1 MNLHES
7 KANCNLCIEKHGVS
21 GDEIDQAH
29 EAVKGRMIAMNRSQ
43 FIGELMNCTNDTLRC
58 PPKAHFHC
66 PRCTGPLSNGM
77 KASGKACLCI
87 WCFYRI
93 GGG

>member
-43 FIGELMNCTNDTLRC
+43 FIAVDSIIDHLISRFDHST
-58 PPKAHFHC
+58 KV
-66 PRCTGPLSNGM
+66 
-77 KASGKACLCI
+77 K
-87 WCFYRI
+87 
-93 GGG
+93 